1 MKQGKK
7 ITSLI
12 ALILCA
18 VLAISGLCVET
29 VYAANE
35 KMSLKVGFKGKTI
48 NLIKDISDG
57 DRYEMSIASVQKKW
71 GKPKTKKSGYSTYYT
86 WKKGKTT
93 IEVSDFDATKDGKS
107 YVGSITISIK
117 DKNGSLWGVKVGMK
131 AETALEKIK
140 KAMDT
145 ENVVDNI
152 DDMFGSGDVGVA
164 YTKDVISAFT
174 GPYMPINFELKNGK
188 VTSIGFSRS

>member
-29 VYAANE
+29 AYAANK
-35 KMSLKVGFKGKTI
+35 KMSLKVGFKGKTV
-48 NLIKDISDG
+48 NLIKDINDEY
-57 DRYEMSIASVQKKW
+57 DRYELSVASVQKKW
-71 GKPKTKKSGYSTYYT
+71 GKPKTKKYGDSTMYT

-93 IEVSDFDATKDGKS
+93 IEVSDFDAKKDGKS
-107 YVGSITISIK
+107 YVGGITIHIK

-131 AETALEKIK
+131 AETALKKIK
-140 KAMDT
+140 KALDT
-145 ENVVDNI
+145 ENVVDDIN
-152 DDMFGSGDVGVA
+152 DVYGVGIA
-164 YTKDVISAFT
+164 YTKDCISAFT
-174 GPYMPINFELKNGK
+174 GPYMPANFELKNGK
-188 VTSIGFSRS
+188 VTSIGFFRS